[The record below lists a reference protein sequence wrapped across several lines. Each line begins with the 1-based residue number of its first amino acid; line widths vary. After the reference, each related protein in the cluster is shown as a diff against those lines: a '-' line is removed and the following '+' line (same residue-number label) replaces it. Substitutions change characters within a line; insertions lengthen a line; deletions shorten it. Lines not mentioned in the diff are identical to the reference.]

1 MVLNYLMKKY
11 RIHYYITLLSDR
23 LSKRRLLDNPDNV
36 HNCLIGQALHQYICI
51 RKVQNLTGTKKR
63 DKFPIFACS
72 MQRTR
77 TVTDPKVNRLFLKFF
92 TPLSFGLHVFYT
104 FTPTEAVSSGQL
116 YMALQGYSQVLL
128 HTEVLH
134 AKVA

>member
-36 HNCLIGQALHQYICI
+36 HNRLIGQALRQYICI

-63 DKFPIFACS
+63 DKFPTFACS
-72 MQRTR
+72 MQQTC
-77 TVTDPKVNRLFLKFF
+77 TVTDPGVKIDRFQNSLPPF
-92 TPLSFGLHVFYT
+92 PLARMFST
-104 FTPTEAVSSGQL
+104 FTPTEAVCSGQL
-116 YMALQGYSQVLL
+116 YMAL
-128 HTEVLH
+128 
-134 AKVA
+134 